1 MKGKKTL
8 RYTQCFK
15 VIEKE
20 LTWDLFINGLN
31 EHMEYFFYY
40 NNLVIDISFHY
51 EDERKIHELNIQ
63 DGENHKHFVFDT
75 VDELIHY
82 QAFNNKSIFEI
93 WDDLEN

>member
-20 LTWDLFINGLN
+20 LTWDLFIKGLN

-40 NNLVIDISFHY
+40 NDLVIDIAFHF
-51 EDERKIHELNIQ
+51 EDGRKKYELNIQ
-63 DGENHKHFVFDT
+63 NGEDHTHFVFDT

-82 QAFNNKSIFEI
+82 QVFNNKSIFEI